1 MTLKG
6 AVALAM
12 SVAVHGAA
20 LLAIGSAMHEPG
32 DGAALPRRESV
43 PVRVRLIPAQAMHA
57 DKATPS
63 TGPVRAMAPDAG
75 ASPRRAARRLVA
87 HSEGL
92 RPAPPPADVMAPAIA
107 LPPVRAETAAVQSGA
122 AEAITQSPESGMAD
136 RGEATQAP
144 SLASAGTMEPT
155 YLNAPGP
162 AYPPAARE
170 DGQEGLVILRVRISA
185 DGLPLD
191 IALRRS
197 SGSRVLDRAAIAAV
211 RRWTFVPARRGS
223 HPIESWINVPIRF
236 RLEG

>member
-1 MTLKG
+1 
-6 AVALAM
+6 
-12 SVAVHGAA
+12 
-20 LLAIGSAMHEPG
+20 
-32 DGAALPRRESV
+32 
-43 PVRVRLIPAQAMHA
+43 
-57 DKATPS
+57 
-63 TGPVRAMAPDAG
+63 
-75 ASPRRAARRLVA
+75 
-87 HSEGL
+87 
-92 RPAPPPADVMAPAIA
+92 
-107 LPPVRAETAAVQSGA
+107 
-122 AEAITQSPESGMAD
+122 
-136 RGEATQAP
+136 
-144 SLASAGTMEPT
+144 MEPT
-155 YLNAPGP
+155 YLNAPEP